1 MVDASVPST
10 GSYRRHVKLA
20 DRAIFQDFVVAR
32 SDRLLRTAYLLTR
45 DWGVAE
51 DLLQESLAKAWFAWP
66 GIDEP
71 EAYVRKVLVT
81 TYTSW
86 WRRRW
91 RRELPS
97 DELPEAVRHDPG
109 GDPAADGRADLWRAV
124 GRLPAR
130 QRAVIVLRFYED
142 LPVSEVAGLLG
153 CQEGTVKSQTAK
165 ALAKLRQDE
174 AMVKELRR

>member
-1 MVDASVPST
+1 M
-10 GSYRRHVKLA
+10 A
-20 DRAIFQDFVVAR
+20 DRAIFQDFVATR

-45 DWGVAE
+45 DWGTAE
-51 DLLQESLAKAWFAWP
+51 DLLQESLAKAWFAWA
-66 GIDEP
+66 GIEEP

-97 DELPEAVRHDPG
+97 DDLPQTVAHDAPG
-109 GDPAADGRADLWRAV
+109 GERDDLWHAV
-124 GRLPAR
+124 GRLPAK

-142 LPVSEVAGLLG
+142 LPVAEVARILG

-165 ALAKLRQDE
+165 ALAKLRVDE
-174 AMVKELRR
+174 SIVKELHR

>member
-1 MVDASVPST
+1 M
-10 GSYRRHVKLA
+10 A
-20 DRAIFQDFVVAR
+20 DRAIFQDFVVTR

-71 EAYVRKVLVT
+71 EPYVRRVLVT

-97 DELPEAVRHDPG
+97 DDLPEGAVHD
-109 GDPAADGRADLWRAV
+109 AAGEGEELWRAV
-124 GRLPAR
+124 GRLPAK

-142 LPVSEVAGLLG
+142 LPVSEVARVLG

-165 ALAKLRQDE
+165 ALAKLRVDE
-174 AMVKELRR
+174 SIVKELRR

>member
-1 MVDASVPST
+1 M
-10 GSYRRHVKLA
+10 A

-45 DWGVAE
+45 DWGTAE

-66 GIDEP
+66 GIEEP
-71 EAYVRKVLVT
+71 EAYVRRVLVT

-97 DELPEAVRHDPG
+97 DHLPDPG
-109 GDPAADGRADLWRAV
+109 AHDAVGGEGEELWQAV
-124 GRLPAR
+124 GRLPAK

-142 LPVSEVAGLLG
+142 LPVTEVARLLD

-165 ALAKLRQDE
+165 ALAKLRVDE
-174 AMVKELRR
+174 SIVKELRP

>member
-1 MVDASVPST
+1 V
-10 GSYRRHVKLA
+10 A
-20 DRAIFQDFVVAR
+20 DRAIFQDFVITR

-45 DWGVAE
+45 DWCTAE

-66 GIDEP
+66 RVDEP
-71 EAYVRKVLVT
+71 EAYVRRVLVT

-91 RRELPS
+91 RAELPS
-97 DELPEAVRHDPG
+97 DTLHDA
-109 GDPAADGRADLWRAV
+109 PAADGGAVERDELWQAV

-142 LPVSEVAGLLG
+142 LPVTEVATLMG
-153 CQEGTVKSQTAK
+153 CSAGTVKSQTAK
-165 ALAKLRQDE
+165 ALAKLRVDE
-174 AMVKELRR
+174 SIVKEMR

>member
-1 MVDASVPST
+1 M
-10 GSYRRHVKLA
+10 A
-20 DRAIFQDFVVAR
+20 DRAIFQDFVVTR

-51 DLLQESLAKAWFAWP
+51 DLLQESLAKAWFAWH

-97 DELPEAVRHDPG
+97 DDLPEDVTPDPW
-109 GDPAADGRADLWRAV
+109 DAGREELWRAV

-142 LPVSEVAGLLG
+142 LPVNEVARLLG

-165 ALAKLRQDE
+165 ALAKLRVDE
-174 AMVKELRR
+174 SIVKELRR

>member
-1 MVDASVPST
+1 MDGRT
-10 GSYRRHVKLA
+10 FELA
-20 DRAIFQDFVVAR
+20 DRAIFHDFVVTR
-32 SDRLLRTAYLLTR
+32 SDRLLRTAYLLTH
-45 DWGVAE
+45 DWGTAE
-51 DLLQESLAKAWFAWP
+51 DLLQEALAKAWFAWP
-66 GIDEP
+66 GIEEP

-91 RRELPS
+91 RGELPS
-97 DELPEAVRHDPG
+97 DNLP
-109 GDPAADGRADLWRAV
+109 DPASYDRHADPREELWRAV

-142 LPVSEVAGLLG
+142 QPVAEVARLLG

-165 ALAKLRQDE
+165 ALAKLRVDE
-174 AMVKELRR
+174 AIVKELHR

>member
-1 MVDASVPST
+1 M
-10 GSYRRHVKLA
+10 A
-20 DRAIFQDFVVAR
+20 DRTIFQDFVVSR

-51 DLLQESLAKAWFAWP
+51 DLLQESLAKAWFAWA

-97 DELPEAVRHDPG
+97 DDLPEATSYDET
-109 GDPAADGRADLWRAV
+109 DGARQELWQAV

-142 LPVSEVAGLLG
+142 LPVSEVARLLG
-153 CQEGTVKSQTAK
+153 CHEGTVKSQSAK
-165 ALAKLRQDE
+165 ALDKLRVDE
-174 AMVKELRR
+174 AIVRELRP

>member
-1 MVDASVPST
+1 M
-10 GSYRRHVKLA
+10 A
-20 DRAIFQDFVVAR
+20 DRGIYQDFVVTR

-45 DWGVAE
+45 DWATAE

-66 GIDEP
+66 GVDEP
-71 EAYVRKVLVT
+71 EAYVRRILVT

-97 DELPEAVRHDPG
+97 DDLPDTPTSDTVSDERDT
-109 GDPAADGRADLWRAV
+109 LWRAL

-130 QRAVIVLRFYED
+130 QRAVVVLRFYED
-142 LPVSEVAGLLG
+142 LPVTEVARLLG
-153 CQEGTVKSQTAK
+153 CEPGTVKSQSAK
-165 ALAKLRQDE
+165 ALAKLRVDE
-174 AMVKELRR
+174 SIVKELYR

>member
-1 MVDASVPST
+1 MRH
-10 GSYRRHVKLA
+10 YRRQDDDGRPYVA
-20 DRAIFQDFVVAR
+20 DRATYQDFVATR

-45 DWGVAE
+45 DWATAE

-66 GIDEP
+66 GVDEP
-71 EAYVRKVLVT
+71 EPYVRRVMVT

-97 DELPEAVRHDPG
+97 DTLPDEPSSDTVSDERET
-109 GDPAADGRADLWRAV
+109 LWQAV

-130 QRAVIVLRFYED
+130 QRAVVVLRFYED
-142 LPVSEVAGLLG
+142 LPVTEVARLLG
-153 CQEGTVKSQTAK
+153 CEPGTVKSQTSK
-165 ALAKLRQDE
+165 ALAKLRVDE
-174 AMVKELRR
+174 SIVKELHR

>member
-1 MVDASVPST
+1 M
-10 GSYRRHVKLA
+10 A
-20 DRAIFQDFVVAR
+20 DRAIFDEFVATR
-32 SDRLLRTAYLLTR
+32 TDRLLRTAYLLTR

-66 GIDEP
+66 DIDEP
-71 EAYVRKVLVT
+71 EAYVRRVLVT

-97 DELPEAVRHDPG
+97 DALPEQPVEDR
-109 GDPAADGRADLWRAV
+109 GDSGREEVWRAV

-142 LPVSEVAGLLG
+142 LPVSAVARLLG
-153 CQEGTVKSQTAK
+153 CGEGTVKSQTAK
-165 ALAKLRQDE
+165 ALAKLRVDE
-174 AMVKELRR
+174 SIMREAYR

>member
-1 MVDASVPST
+1 M
-10 GSYRRHVKLA
+10 A
-20 DRAIFQDFVVAR
+20 DRAIFQDFVVTR

-45 DWGVAE
+45 DWGTAE
-51 DLLQESLAKAWFAWP
+51 DLLQESLAKAWFAWHA
-66 GIDEP
+66 IDDP
-71 EAYVRKVLVT
+71 EAYVRKILVT

-97 DELPEAVRHDPG
+97 DDL
-109 GDPAADGRADLWRAV
+109 PAAGAYDDGEDARGELWQAV

-142 LPVSEVAGLLG
+142 LPVAEVAGLLG
-153 CQEGTVKSQTAK
+153 VQEGTVKSQTAK
-165 ALAKLRQDE
+165 ALAKLRVDE
-174 AMVKELRR
+174 SIVKELRP

>member
-1 MVDASVPST
+1 M
-10 GSYRRHVKLA
+10 A
-20 DRAIFQDFVVAR
+20 DRAIFQDFVVSR

-45 DWGVAE
+45 DWGIAE
-51 DLLQESLAKAWFAWP
+51 DLLQESLSKAWFAWP

-71 EAYVRKVLVT
+71 EAYVRKVLVH

-97 DELPEAVRHDPG
+97 DDLPEAAPHDTA
-109 GDPAADGRADLWRAV
+109 GDPAGDLAGGRREELWRAV

-165 ALAKLRQDE
+165 ALTKLRQDE

>member
-1 MVDASVPST
+1 M
-10 GSYRRHVKLA
+10 A
-20 DRAIFQDFVVAR
+20 DRGIYQDFVVTR

-45 DWGVAE
+45 DWATAE

-66 GIDEP
+66 GVDEP
-71 EAYVRKVLVT
+71 EAYVRRVLVT

-97 DELPEAVRHDPG
+97 DDLPDTPTSDLVSDERDA
-109 GDPAADGRADLWRAV
+109 LWRAL

-130 QRAVIVLRFYED
+130 QRAVVVLRFYED
-142 LPVSEVAGLLG
+142 LPVTEVARLLG
-153 CQEGTVKSQTAK
+153 CEPGTVKSQSAK
-165 ALAKLRQDE
+165 ALAKLRVDE
-174 AMVKELRR
+174 SIVKELHR

>member
-1 MVDASVPST
+1 M
-10 GSYRRHVKLA
+10 A
-20 DRAIFQDFVVAR
+20 DRAIFDDFVVAR
-32 SDRLLRTAYLLTR
+32 SDRLLRTAYLLTH
-45 DWGVAE
+45 DWAVAE

-71 EAYVRKVLVT
+71 EAYVRRVLVT

-91 RRELPS
+91 RSELPVGALP
-97 DELPEAVRHDPG
+97 DEPARDEA
-109 GDPAADGRADLWRAV
+109 GRREELWQAV

-142 LPVSEVAGLLG
+142 LPVAEVAGILR

-165 ALAKLRQDE
+165 ALAKLRVDE
-174 AMVKELRR
+174 SIVKELHR

>member
-1 MVDASVPST
+1 M
-10 GSYRRHVKLA
+10 A

-32 SDRLLRTAYLLTR
+32 SDRLLRFAYLLTH
-45 DWGVAE
+45 DWATAE

-71 EAYVRKVLVT
+71 EAYVRRVLIT

-97 DELPEAVRHDPG
+97 DGLPDQPVHDQVA
-109 GDPAADGRADLWRAV
+109 DERAALWQAV

-142 LPVSEVAGLLG
+142 LPVAEVAQLIG
-153 CQEGTVKSQTAK
+153 CNPGTVKSQTAK
-165 ALAKLRQDE
+165 ALAKLRIDE
-174 AMVKELRR
+174 SVVKELQR

>member
-1 MVDASVPST
+1 M
-10 GSYRRHVKLA
+10 A
-20 DRAIFQDFVVAR
+20 DRTIFQDFVVAR
-32 SDRLLRTAYLLTR
+32 SDRLLRTAYLLAR

-81 TYTSW
+81 TYISW

-91 RRELPS
+91 RREVPS
-97 DELPEAVRHDPG
+97 GDELPDTPSHD
-109 GDPAADGRADLWRAV
+109 AAGEGEELWRAV

-142 LPVSEVAGLLG
+142 LPVGEVARLLG

-165 ALAKLRQDE
+165 ALAKLRVDE
-174 AMVKELRR
+174 SVVKERR

>member
-1 MVDASVPST
+1 MRH
-10 GSYRRHVKLA
+10 YRQLALTRGADKVA

-81 TYTSW
+81 TYISW

-91 RRELPS
+91 RGELPS
-97 DELPEAVRHDPG
+97 ENLPEVVAHDHG
-109 GDPAADGRADLWRAV
+109 GAERQEVWQAV

-130 QRAVIVLRFYED
+130 QRAVVVLRFYED
-142 LPVSEVAGLLG
+142 LPVSEVARLLG

-165 ALAKLRQDE
+165 ALAKLRVDE
-174 AMVKELRR
+174 SIVKEPHR

>member
-1 MVDASVPST
+1 
-10 GSYRRHVKLA
+10 LA

-32 SDRLLRTAYLLTR
+32 SDRLLRTAYLLAR
-45 DWGVAE
+45 DWGLAE

-81 TYTSW
+81 TYISW

-91 RRELPS
+91 RGEVPS
-97 DELPEAVRHDPG
+97 GDALPERPAHDAA
-109 GDPAADGRADLWRAV
+109 GDDEELWRAV

-142 LPVSEVAGLLG
+142 LPVGEVARLLG

-165 ALAKLRQDE
+165 ALAKLRVDE
-174 AMVKELRR
+174 SIVKERR

>member
-1 MVDASVPST
+1 MRHYRQQAS
-10 GSYRRHVKLA
+10 RRHLTLA
-20 DRAIFQDFVVAR
+20 DRAIFHDFVATR

-71 EAYVRKVLVT
+71 EAYVRRVLVT

-97 DELPEAVRHDPG
+97 DDLPHAVAHDPPG
-109 GDPAADGRADLWRAV
+109 GEREELWQAV

-130 QRAVIVLRFYED
+130 QRAVVVLRFYED
-142 LPVSEVAGLLG
+142 LPVAEVARILG
-153 CQEGTVKSQTAK
+153 CQEGTVKSQCAK
-165 ALAKLRQDE
+165 ALAKLRVDE
-174 AMVKELRR
+174 SIVKELHR

>member
-1 MVDASVPST
+1 M
-10 GSYRRHVKLA
+10 A
-20 DRAIFQDFVVAR
+20 DRAIFQYFVVSR

-71 EAYVRKVLVT
+71 EAYVRKALVT

-97 DELPEAVRHDPG
+97 DELPEAVTHDPG
-109 GDPAADGRADLWRAV
+109 DDGRAELWRAV
-124 GRLPAR
+124 GRLPTR

-165 ALAKLRQDE
+165 ALAKLRVDE
-174 AMVKELRR
+174 AIVRELRR